1 MGEKRTDL
9 LRGTLDLLILKALAL
24 LAIRAALGASRGRI
38 TAELINDSL
47 ILAVLGGVLGVG
59 LAYGAVRALVAA
71 APPGLPRL

>member
-71 APPGLPRL
+71 APPCLPRL